1 MEGIKLNSNNSKSAV
16 NPYFQTKLP
25 ESAPT
30 HIRNNLARRRG
41 SHKVSN
47 QHAMV
52 SIFGFRRSG
61 LFRFFCQSEEKS
73 EKRSIHTAN
82 SLDLLNTKNKARW
95 RVFLDYLQPFTLC
108 WKKLLKKTETRENIM
123 KMNDLLV
130 FITLEKYKKTHGNV
144 AVRTDANMKKLDAIY
159 RLN

>member
-1 MEGIKLNSNNSKSAV
+1 MEGIKLNSNNSESAV

-52 SIFGFRRSG
+52 SIFGFKRSG

-82 SLDLLNTKNKARW
+82 SLDLLNTKNKTRW
-95 RVFLDYLQPFTLC
+95 RVFFRLPSTFYSMLEELV
-108 WKKLLKKTETRENIM
+108 KENTN
-123 KMNDLLV
+123 KGKHHEN
-130 FITLEKYKKTHGNV
+130 E
-144 AVRTDANMKKLDAIY
+144 
-159 RLN
+159 